1 MNVKYLKVIIF
12 GLAMGFLVYTKLD
25 TPTSNHTSAFEG
37 FSYERS
43 AFSHKTKVEVD
54 HDIEYVRDLLDSC
67 GYAKYTNSRFG
78 FSVKYPD
85 CFVKGEEPLN
95 GDGCGFSMKYGI
107 SFSVWGIY
115 NINDKTIQ
123 EYYKNDPDLPAAT
136 YHIQKENWFVMSGN
150 TKDNKIF
157 YKKVV
162 LMQGDTE
169 EGTYVTFYLLFPK
182 KFKDVLADF
191 IKYEA
196 RNFNPKFEG
205 TDNSHLQEEELYDP
219 LNNLQIEEESQQN
232 IKQNGLTRDQQ
243 IALMLLMIAASSE
256 SSDDDGG
263 HRSKCIC
270 GTCGLSFENSGDLRS
285 HQNAIHDY

>member
-95 GDGCGFSMKYGI
+95 GDG
-107 SFSVWGIY
+107 
-115 NINDKTIQ
+115 
-123 EYYKNDPDLPAAT
+123 
-136 YHIQKENWFVMSGN
+136 
-150 TKDNKIF
+150 
-157 YKKVV
+157 
-162 LMQGDTE
+162 
-169 EGTYVTFYLLFPK
+169 
-182 KFKDVLADF
+182 
-191 IKYEA
+191 
-196 RNFNPKFEG
+196 
-205 TDNSHLQEEELYDP
+205 
-219 LNNLQIEEESQQN
+219 
-232 IKQNGLTRDQQ
+232 
-243 IALMLLMIAASSE
+243 
-256 SSDDDGG
+256 
-263 HRSKCIC
+263 
-270 GTCGLSFENSGDLRS
+270 
-285 HQNAIHDY
+285 